1 MPLRL
6 LHSHLV
12 LVSDHQEALQ
22 VCHGFPEYVLVVEL
36 NCTIVLSFHFQGVP
50 PALEQ
55 FPLLFVIARRS
66 NQPVLLIEIS
76 HLFQNLY
83 ARKQQMLLP
92 VHIGLAQVDVLRILL
107 LLVEC
112 PPDLLLEVQLVLLI
126 AHLVDSSLILVQIDG
141 QFELADSSLDCEQ
154 VNLLLQVTLAYP
166 FLKGKSTPI
175 TQYEVCT
182 SSISFLEC
190 LDERFPQSLL
200 LLDSVSEL
208 RKHVCF
214 KA

>member
-1 MPLRL
+1 
-6 LHSHLV
+6 
-12 LVSDHQEALQ
+12 
-22 VCHGFPEYVLVVEL
+22 
-36 NCTIVLSFHFQGVP
+36 
-50 PALEQ
+50 
-55 FPLLFVIARRS
+55 
-66 NQPVLLIEIS
+66 
-76 HLFQNLY
+76 
-83 ARKQQMLLP
+83 MLLP

-214 KA
+214 IA